1 LHGGDVGVVAR
12 TDDYGEVGGKKEKV
26 MILAVALD
34 HSSSIIFE
42 ASCN

>member
-1 LHGGDVGVVAR
+1 LHGGDVGVVDR
-12 TDDYGEVGGKKEKV
+12 TDDYGEVVGKKEKA

-34 HSSSIIFE
+34 HRFSAIFE